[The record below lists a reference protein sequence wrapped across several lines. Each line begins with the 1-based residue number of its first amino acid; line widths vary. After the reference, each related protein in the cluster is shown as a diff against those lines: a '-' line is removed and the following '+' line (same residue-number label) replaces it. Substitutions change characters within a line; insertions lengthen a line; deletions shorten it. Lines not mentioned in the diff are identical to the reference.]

1 MSKEA
6 EQVSLYDLGLWSGK
20 TSPERSPATVDK
32 TSGASSKRS
41 LGSRSRKPPTF
52 HYLQKESGQWLT
64 AGMAMAGPLPTEY
77 TMDSFGECP
86 SVAVVSH
93 LSQILE
99 DTPHPKYCLTAAGC
113 AGILKRS
120 AERGKEMPLELEAV
134 LTYQRDHYDEI
145 LALLTSAF
153 ENAAG
158 FNFKAGAKAGSIGY
172 APDCAP
178 TLQAERQSGV
188 LVYENHSQDSR
199 YRGPLNVSP
208 TMSRKWGTGGNN
220 TPIVVATGQANAEI
234 TEDMSP
240 TLNCNHEQPIV
251 IYGISAHNSKAM
263 LSDNPHNGIYRAD
276 TARTLDNN
284 GGNPT
289 CNQGGIL
296 IMQPYTTSK
305 VAHTLRPNSCYPY
318 RLDAATYVIEPFGYT
333 RRFTPLEC
341 ERLQGFPDGWTDIG
355 EWTDSK
361 GKLHKASSDSAR
373 YRALGNSIA
382 LPPWKWVLKRISALY
397 ERDVTMGS
405 LFDGI
410 GGFPLIWEQL
420 NGAGSC
426 LWASEIDEFCIA
438 VTKRQFGRE
447 VSE

>member
-6 EQVSLYDLGLWSGK
+6 EQVSLYDLGLWSGRM
-20 TSPERSPATVDK
+20 SREPYPATVDK
-32 TSGASSKRS
+32 TSGASSKKS
-41 LGSRSRKPPTF
+41 SGSQSRKPPTF

-64 AGMAMAGPLPTEY
+64 AGMATVGPLPTDY
-77 TMDSFGECP
+77 TTHSFGECP

-93 LSQILE
+93 LLQILE

-113 AGILKRS
+113 AGILRRVE
-120 AERGKEMPLELEAV
+120 ERGKELPQELEAV

-145 LALLTSAF
+145 LALLTASF
-153 ENAAG
+153 ESAAG
-158 FNFKAGAKAGSIGY
+158 FNFKAGAKARGIGY

-188 LVYENHSQDSR
+188 LI
-199 YRGPLNVSP
+199 YRKSARGRCKGDAETWIPAIRANTLNTFDRGEV
-208 TMSRKWGTGGNN
+208 RANEL
-220 TPIVVATGQANAEI
+220 VVVRCMATGQANAEI
-234 TEDMSP
+234 TADLSP

-251 IYGISAHNSKAM
+251 FYGISAHNSKAM
-263 LSDNPHNGIYRAD
+263 LSDNPHSGIYRAD

-284 GGNPT
+284 GGNPA

-296 IMQPYTTSK
+296 IMQPYTTSE
-305 VAHTLRPNSCYPY
+305 VAHTLRANH
-318 RLDAATYVIEPFGYT
+318 GYA

-361 GKLHKASSDSAR
+361 AKLHKESSDTAR

-382 LPPWKWVLKRISALY
+382 LPPWRWVLKRISALY
-397 ERDVTMGS
+397 EREATMGS

-410 GGFPLIWEQL
+410 GGFPLIWEQF

-438 VTKRQFGRE
+438 VTKRRFE
-447 VSE
+447 NDI